1 MQENLC
7 GICNVS
13 TVLRRVVS
21 KCYGVEANKD
31 AKRTKML
38 LESKM
43 NANELKRHQVS
54 GSGEQKPSGYA
65 KGQSGVNMV

>member
-1 MQENLC
+1 
-7 GICNVS
+7 
-13 TVLRRVVS
+13 VLRRVVS

-54 GSGEQKPSGYA
+54 GGRNLAGMQRVKA
-65 KGQSGVNMV
+65 V